1 MLIDVQALF
10 DALAKVLGQREQVD
24 IIIRVEEKELKNE
37 KKWLIKKLKTRM
49 TQNMS
54 QSTMT

>member
-10 DALAKVLGQREQVD
+10 DALAKVLGQREQVN

-37 KKWLIKKLKTRM
+37 K
-49 TQNMS
+49 NGCD
-54 QSTMT
+54 

>member
-10 DALAKVLGQREQVD
+10 DAFVKVLGQREQVD

-37 KKWLIKKLKTRM
+37 K
-49 TQNMS
+49 NNS
-54 QSTMT
+54 E

>member
-10 DALAKVLGQREQVD
+10 DALAKVLEQREQVN

-37 KKWLIKKLKTRM
+37 K
-49 TQNMS
+49 NG
-54 QSTMT
+54 

>member
-1 MLIDVQALF
+1 MLINVQALY

-37 KKWLIKKLKTRM
+37 KDG
-49 TQNMS
+49 
-54 QSTMT
+54 

>member
-10 DALAKVLGQREQVD
+10 DALAKVLEQREQVD

-37 KKWLIKKLKTRM
+37 K
-49 TQNMS
+49 NG
-54 QSTMT
+54 

>member
-1 MLIDVQALF
+1 MLEANCLSKGGMLIDVQALF

-37 KKWLIKKLKTRM
+37 K
-49 TQNMS
+49 NG
-54 QSTMT
+54 